1 MKALHV
7 PRKTAHAKSPPT
19 VSSPRAAKAHN
30 TKACR
35 QDATWLSQKIV
46 AGRKRSISAPAGTLT
61 ISVGSRSAST
71 AAASQAVEWVAAQ
84 TDQPTAISWMKPPV
98 REIVVA
104 VLKVQSGQPNG
115 TCGGRG
121 AVMASVMP
129 RR

>member
-1 MKALHV
+1 MEERRAGRVKALHV

-71 AAASQAVEWVAAQ
+71 AAASQAVEWVTSQ
-84 TDQPTAISWMKPPV
+84 TDQPTPIYWMKQPV
-98 REIVVA
+98 REIGDA
-104 VLKVQSGQPNG
+104 ALKIQSCRPNRNCAG
-115 TCGGRG
+115 T
-121 AVMASVMP
+121 
-129 RR
+129 